1 MLARCDSIS
10 PYLILVLNLMPQ
22 LLKEAQPDFPLWE
35 APLWLIAISLLDLQL
50 VQQQNLHNITGQ

>member
-22 LLKEAQPDFPLWE
+22 LLKEAQPDFPLWI
-35 APLWLIAISLLDLQL
+35 IAISLLDLWL
-50 VQQQNLHNITGQ
+50 V